1 MKDIA
6 REVESIY
13 NDFGNTL
20 VPIQREFNISSRS
33 SSIIGY
39 CSKHSDIYN
48 VVYPKTGNSEIDDR
62 IRMHEYGHIYCG
74 HLEGIYEEMDTNLS
88 RILRNKDS
96 QLIKL
101 INENCNIDYADK
113 IIDKVISDPYLN
125 HFIHNLAMDMEVN
138 STILDED
145 DLNIIKDEMNQM
157 IYEEYMVLSE
167 NGKKL
172 PSMEYLSNLYS
183 KFDLK
188 AVHPSDFGFP
198 SGLTYPDYL
207 VQLVLRLDLVINMMS
222 ESLNNKGKSK
232 DRLES
237 QSEKMES
244 EANGGSSN
252 ESGEDSDET
261 NNSNAPSCNDNSY
274 VPKTKDEFEEMMRNA
289 NASNSREPNDSDDES
304 QSSHSSSSEGNSN
317 DGEGKDTSSS
327 DGSED
332 EESNESN
339 SRGGKG
345 KDDDNNDNDDHGTDS
360 RRSADEKRLNDLGNY
375 AHEGGSGRGLNESD
389 SERNYQ
395 INNDPL
401 TMSLEEIIREFR
413 HKVIK
418 RDFVKDMTHKYNR
431 KILGKDNK
439 MLSPTYRQKIT
450 RSENPTI
457 AFYVDVSGSM
467 DTSLVDRIITTI
479 RFKMRNIDRS
489 LLYNIIAWDTSL
501 CNFYK
506 NIDFNSPIPKLRCGG
521 GTQMEGCFDH
531 FKENF
536 GMDAIMILI
545 SDFGDDL
552 DSWNKKEMNMNGYSM
567 YGLRYGS
574 EYYRDVKFKNFKVR
588 YCGS

>member
-1 MKDIA
+1 MKDITK
-6 REVESIY
+6 EVESIY

-20 VPIQREFNISSRS
+20 VPTQKDFTILSKPSR
-33 SSIIGY
+33 IVGY
-39 CSKHSDIYN
+39 CSRHSDIYR
-48 VVYPKTGNSEIDDR
+48 VVYPKTGNSKVDDR

-101 INENCNIDYADK
+101 INENCGIDYADK

-138 STILDED
+138 STILDEN
-145 DLNIIKDEMNQM
+145 DLNIIKDELNQM
-157 IYEEYMVLSE
+157 IYDEYMVLSE
-167 NGKKL
+167 SGNKL
-172 PSMEYLSNLYS
+172 PSMEDLSNLYS

-198 SGLTYPDYL
+198 PGLTYPDYL

-232 DRLES
+232 DRLEG
-237 QSEKMES
+237 QSEKMKS
-244 EANGGSSN
+244 GASGGGSSN
-252 ESGEDSDET
+252 ESNEDSNGT
-261 NNSNAPSCNDNSY
+261 SSCNDNSY
-274 VPKTKDEFEEMMRNA
+274 IPKTKDEFEEMMRNA
-289 NASNSREPNDSDDES
+289 NVSNSSESNDSDDES
-304 QSSHSSSSEGNSN
+304 QPSSQSSSKDGN
-317 DGEGKDTSSS
+317 DGEGKDASSNKP
-327 DGSED
+327 GD
-332 EESNESN
+332 EESNEDN
-339 SRGGKG
+339 SRGGQG
-345 KDDDNNDNDDHGTDS
+345 KDDDDNNDNEDHGTDS
-360 RRSADEKRLNDLGNY
+360 RRIADEKRLNDLGNY
-375 AHEGGSGRGLNESD
+375 ACEGGSGRGLNESD

-431 KILGKDNK
+431 RILGKGNK

-489 LLYNIIAWDTSL
+489 LLYNIIAWDTRL